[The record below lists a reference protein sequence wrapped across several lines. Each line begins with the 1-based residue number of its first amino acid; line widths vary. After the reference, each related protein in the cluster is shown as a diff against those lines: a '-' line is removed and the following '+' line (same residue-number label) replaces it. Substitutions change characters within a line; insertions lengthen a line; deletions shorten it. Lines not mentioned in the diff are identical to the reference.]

1 MTKFSL
7 FPPQKFKSTLLSG
20 FTIVELLVVATISTV
35 IAGSSLYILND
46 YHNSSIRSANRR
58 NLISSTDN
66 TLRIITNEIK
76 QASKIHHSKASIG
89 LPSGGGLFGG
99 SGNVCSRLIRDSEFL
114 FALELPDQVMSK
126 VDYYKDL
133 KKSDYKSKRIKNFIS
148 SDCNYIFY
156 GIQKNPVN
164 RNKTKGPFSLYRIG
178 YDQNVEGYYNSQ
190 SVSKSILNDSIS
202 DTILSPNSTPKI
214 CDLNY
219 YRTVK
224 SGVQVCI
231 DKISQRTLHLTLVS
245 KNPNYGSSFFHTRSG
260 SASTVVSKGGSPFIC
275 IGPDCDRR
283 DCNNAIFLLDISGSM
298 NAPMQFRQQRI
309 SRIAAARDEL
319 INVAKSCPD
328 GSKINV
334 YTFNGGSRGSSF
346 KPQLVALNDS
356 IRRQLKTWLE
366 HPNQRPWGGT
376 YPWRMMERA
385 FKSPTVERVHVIS
398 DGATSKAGCF
408 NGRCGDAAM
417 IFKSKNDVRD
427 PNSLIV
433 NSYSLDDDFCTG
445 NNRFNTYPWI
455 DARWMGRIADS
466 CKVVK

>member
-7 FPPQKFKSTLLSG
+7 FSPQKFKSTLLPG
-20 FTIVELLVVATISTV
+20 FTIVELLVAATISTV
-35 IAGSSLYILND
+35 IAGSALYVLND

-89 LPSGGGLFGG
+89 LSSGGLFGG
-99 SGNVCSRLIRDSEFL
+99 SGNICSRLIRDSEFL

-126 VDYYKDL
+126 GDYYKDL

-156 GIQKNPVN
+156 GIQKNPAN
-164 RNKTKGPFSLYRIG
+164 ISKTKGPFALYRIG

-202 DTILSPNSTPKI
+202 DTILSPNGTPKI

-231 DKISQRTLHLTLVS
+231 DKISQRTLHLSIVS

-260 SASTVVSKGGSPFIC
+260 SASTLSKGGSPFIC
-275 IGPDCDRR
+275 NGPNCIDPPLCD
-283 DCNNAIFLLDISGSM
+283 NAIFLLDISGSM
-298 NAPMQFRQQRI
+298 NASKRFRQPPI

-319 INVAKSCPD
+319 IEVAKSCPD
-328 GSKINV
+328 GSKMNI
-334 YTFNGGSRGSSF
+334 YTFNGGTRGSSF
-346 KPQLVALNDS
+346 KPQLVVLNDS

-366 HPNQRPWGGT
+366 HPNQRPGGGT
-376 YPWRMMERA
+376 NPWRMMERA
-385 FKSPTVERVHVIS
+385 FNNPKVTRVHVIS
-398 DGATSKAGCF
+398 DGVTSKAGCF
-408 NGRCGDAAM
+408 NTRCGDAAM
-417 IFKSKNDVRD
+417 IFKSNNDSRD
-427 PNSLIV
+427 PDSLIV

-445 NNRFNTYPWI
+445 NNRWNSDSWI